1 MSTLPPFLT
10 GTTRHLQWMLQWLA
24 LSGGLVF
31 SLLLFGITWVQVN
44 ARLRAEHDAQE
55 LQRSEAAL
63 AAEKELLDVTLN
75 SIADGVITTDTSGKI
90 ISINKAME
98 SLTGWTQ
105 AEAEGKQLNEVFHAI
120 RDDAQ
125 EPCANPVEKGPAN
138 LRGHRDGKPYP
149 AGRPRWNRRAIATSA
164 APIRD
169 NGGNIVGAVLVLRD
183 VTEKQ
188 KAEAQ
193 MLTESKL
200 QSVGLLAGGIAHD
213 FNNMLTTIIGN
224 LSLARMPESSGEE
237 TSQLLADAE
246 KAALGAKDLTQ
257 QLLTFAKGGSPIKK
271 TTLLHELIRETC
283 RFALRGSNVQCD
295 VSLADSA
302 WPVEADEGQIRQIL
316 NNLVINARQAMPQ
329 GGKIAVSMENVELT
343 ARSMPSLIPGN
354 YVKISIQ
361 DHGPGIH
368 SEPSA
373 ANF

>member
-1 MSTLPPFLT
+1 M
-10 GTTRHLQWMLQWLA
+10 TR
-24 LSGGLVF
+24 V
-31 SLLLFGITWVQVN
+31 
-44 ARLRAEHDAQE
+44 E

-90 ISINKAME
+90 ISINKAVE
-98 SLTGWTQ
+98 SLTGWPRN
-105 AEAEGKQLNEVFHAI
+105 EAEGKNLSEVFRLI
-120 RDDAQ
+120 RDDTQ
-125 EPCANPVEKGPAN
+125 EPCANPVEKALQTGATIEMDN
-138 LRGHRDGKPYP
+138 HTLLVARDGI
-149 AGRPRWNRRAIATSA
+149 RRAIATSA

-224 LSLARMPESSGEE
+224 LSLARMPESSRAEI
-237 TSQLLADAE
+237 SQMLADAE

-257 QLLTFAKGGSPIKK
+257 QLLTFAKGGAPIKK
-271 TTLLHELIRETC
+271 PTLLHELIRETC
-283 RFALRGSNVQCD
+283 QFALRGSNVQCD
-295 VSLADSA
+295 YSLAGDA

-329 GGKIAVSMENVELT
+329 GGKMEVRT
-343 ARSMPSLIPGN
+343 GKYRSVRRLHAPAAAGQICENLHPGPW
-354 YVKISIQ
+354 
-361 DHGPGIH
+361 PGH
-368 SEPSA
+368 PPRTSA
-373 ANF
+373 TNF